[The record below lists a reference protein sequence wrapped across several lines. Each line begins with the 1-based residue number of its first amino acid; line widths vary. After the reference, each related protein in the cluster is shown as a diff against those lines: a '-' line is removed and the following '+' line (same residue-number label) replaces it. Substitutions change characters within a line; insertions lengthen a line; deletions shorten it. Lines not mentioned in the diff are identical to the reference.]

1 MSGSRRLLTVA
12 LALLGVGAL
21 VVGAWSASQYR
32 SATFR
37 RPFFAEP
44 SGLAAGPDG
53 SLYVGVGG
61 VEIHRYRPDGAPAG
75 GWRLPRDGG
84 ALRLRFAESGALR
97 VATRAGHRLEYDP
110 QGVLVADR
118 ADPGAWARFPKR
130 ESVAV
135 PAPGG
140 ARAVYAL
147 TEAGLVR
154 AQPAPREVLVPLP
167 PWPLAVL
174 GPRPLVPITALLT
187 LAPAALV
194 VGLALARRAR

>member
-1 MSGSRRLLTVA
+1 MSRSRRILTTA

-61 VEIHRYRPDGAPAG
+61 AEIHRYRPDGTPRG

-84 ALRLRFAESGALR
+84 ALRLRFDGSGALG
-97 VATRAGHRLEYDP
+97 VATRTGRRLEYDP
-110 QGVLVADR
+110 QGVLVDDR
-118 ADPGAWARFPKR
+118 ADPAAWARFPDDA
-130 ESVAV
+130 SVRV

-140 ARAVYAL
+140 GRARFAL
-147 TEAGLVR
+147 RDAGLVR
-154 AQPAPREVLVPLP
+154 TDPPPEEVLVPVP
-167 PWPLAVL
+167 PWPLAAL
-174 GPRPLVPITALLT
+174 GPRPLVPITVLLT
-187 LAPAALV
+187 LAPGALV
-194 VGLALARRAR
+194 LGLALARRGR